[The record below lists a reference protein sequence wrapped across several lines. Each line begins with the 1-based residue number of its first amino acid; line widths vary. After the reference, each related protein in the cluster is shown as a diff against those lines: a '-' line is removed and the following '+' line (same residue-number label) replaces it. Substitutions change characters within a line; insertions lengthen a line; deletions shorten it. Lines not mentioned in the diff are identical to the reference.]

1 MSGIKIASLF
11 SGAGGLDLGFELAG
25 FDISW
30 SNEFDKTIWE
40 THNKNFPNCILD
52 KRSIVDVQSND
63 IPDISGFIGGPP
75 CQSWSEAGSRK
86 GIDDHRGKLFYEYIR
101 LLNEKKPLFFLAEN
115 VSGILHKKHE
125 DAFNKILEAFKST
138 GYNIS
143 FKLLNANNYNVP
155 QDRLRVF
162 IVGILKEYKDIYFE
176 FPNENEF
183 KLNLRDSIFD
193 IKDDAVPSDEKNKSN
208 KNTIIPNH
216 EYMTGGFSSIFMSR
230 NRVRSWDEP
239 SFTIQAGG
247 RHAPIHPSAPKM
259 IKIETDKFEFIK
271 NEEHLYRRMSIRECA
286 RVQTFPDSF
295 IFKYNSVV
303 DGYKMVGNAVP
314 VNLAK
319 ALAEQIKKQL
329 F

>member
-1 MSGIKIASLF
+1 MSKINIASLF

-25 FDISW
+25 FNISW
-30 SNEFDKTIWE
+30 SNEFDKTIWK
-40 THNKNFPNCILD
+40 THKRNFPNCILD
-52 KRSIVDVQSND
+52 QRSIVEVQGND
-63 IPDISGFIGGPP
+63 IPEVSGFIGGPP

-86 GIDDHRGKLFYEYIR
+86 GIDDHRGQLFYEYIR

-125 DAFNKILEAFKST
+125 DAFNNILKSFEDS

-143 FKLLNANNYNVP
+143 FKLLNANDYNVP

-162 IVGILKEYKDIYFE
+162 IVGIRKEYKDIFFK
-176 FPNENEF
+176 FPEPFGFNL
-183 KLNLRDSIFD
+183 KLKDYIFD
-193 IKDDAVPSDEKNKSN
+193 IKDNAVPSDEKNKSN
-208 KNTIIPNH
+208 RNTLIPNH

-247 RHAPIHPSAPKM
+247 RHAPIHPNAPKM
-259 IKIETDKFEFIK
+259 IKLETDKFEFVK
-271 NEEHLYRRMSIRECA
+271 EKEKFYRRMSIRECA

-295 IFKYNSVV
+295 IFEYNSVV

-314 VNLAK
+314 VNLARV
-319 ALAEQIKKQL
+319 LAEQIKKQL